1 MLHYYFTC
9 WQRRHLYPQHKEQ
22 DKPKSLLYVESCC
35 LRRSANHLI
44 FQSIITF
51 SLTQLCHS
59 KTTFPW
65 IQPILCTYLASF
77 LSFLLLMPTQCVVD
91 PFLLFVP
98 LSGTDINQWLIEL
111 GSFHIW
117 CHWTSLVIGLCF
129 LSQLEENKEKNNN
142 TTTTNNNKGNR
153 TFISELFCNPNMK
166 APKNPRGCSNHPYF
180 YLDWG

>member
-98 LSGTDINQWLIEL
+98 LSGTAINHSVTDWVGLISHLVSLDISCHWPMLPFSAGRKKKKKIIIPPPPIIIKAIEL
-111 GSFHIW
+111 S
-117 CHWTSLVIGLCF
+117 F
-129 LSQLEENKEKNNN
+129 LSFFAIPIWKPLKTQEAAAITL
-142 TTTTNNNKGNR
+142 TST
-153 TFISELFCNPNMK
+153 
-166 APKNPRGCSNHPYF
+166 
-180 YLDWG
+180 